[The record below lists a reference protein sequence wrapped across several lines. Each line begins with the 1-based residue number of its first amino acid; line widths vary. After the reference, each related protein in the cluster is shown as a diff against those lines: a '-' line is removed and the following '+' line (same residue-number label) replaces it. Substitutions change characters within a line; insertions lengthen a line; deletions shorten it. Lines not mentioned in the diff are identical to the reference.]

1 MCSILVHDYKKEK
14 KERGRGGVKTK
25 RQEKEIKR

>member
-1 MCSILVHDYKKEK
+1 MCSILVHDYKKE
-14 KERGRGGVKTK
+14 ENEGGRGGVKTK

>member
-14 KERGRGGVKTK
+14 KEGGGGGVKTK

>member
-14 KERGRGGVKTK
+14 KERGRGVKTK